1 MFVFKVDGCDIEQVC
16 CFEMLR
22 VPDFPKRIP
31 SRTFGTES
39 GLGWWDL
46 GRYAGAIVCRV
57 DINNVLYS
65 PVLIRPDA
73 YHDVD
78 DVRCEV

>member
-1 MFVFKVDGCDIEQVC
+1 
-16 CFEMLR
+16 MLR